1 MDLFVKYDHDA
12 EQVTL
17 GPQAGMAGES
27 GWLPYIGEPPAIG
40 PTDIAGDRYI
50 EELGAVVRVSV
61 GTLPEPTY
69 QQQRVRAYPA
79 IGDQLDL
86 LFHDISTGTLNT
98 DGGLYQALLAVKTEF
113 PKD

>member
-17 GPQAGMAGES
+17 GPQSGMSGEPD
-27 GWLPYIGEPPAIG
+27 WLPYIGENPAMA
-40 PTDIAGDRYI
+40 PTDMDGDRYI

-61 GTLPEPTY
+61 GSLPELTY
-69 QQQRVRAYPA
+69 QQQRVRAYPD
-79 IGDQLDL
+79 IGEQLDL
-86 LFHDISTGTLNT
+86 LFHDITTGTLNT
-98 DGGLYQALLAVKTEF
+98 DGGLYQALLAVKLEY